1 MRLNLDAEI
10 SCLSLIRS
18 LLQMLS
24 GGLVDQE
31 ALIQALETNQVY
43 GAGLDVYPDEPR
55 IDDRFFTMDNVTLL
69 PHMGTE

>member
-1 MRLNLDAEI
+1 MF
-10 SCLSLIRS
+10 
-18 LLQMLS
+18 S

-31 ALIQALETNQVY
+31 ALIKALEANQIY

-55 IDDRFFTMDNVTLL
+55 TDDRFFEMDNVTLL